1 MDVAPTVDP
10 SGIER
15 LSPREAQ
22 VLGLAADGLL
32 DKQIAANLGV
42 TENTMRTYWR
52 RIRTKVGEAPRGALA
67 ALYARSKVDGSPV
80 EDGVEWS
87 IDVPRGVV
95 VYRGERGF
103 LPLGETG
110 LEKAIDV
117 YHPADRERIRR
128 LIQAMVERDMPPVT
142 YMARVVTPYGVETT
156 SSVMRP
162 VRDKDGRVVRIE
174 GRHVPILDLTAET
187 DGAGNVGFYRRD
199 FDTGTVEV
207 DEGLAAIFRVHR
219 DDPQLF
225 EAIQAKFCPEFRPRM
240 RNLVGGMIAAGHA
253 QRRWTAR
260 LCFEKGESLWVSS
273 QSRLEEE
280 NGRPCAFVATVV
292 AYR

>member
-1 MDVAPTVDP
+1 MVDP
-10 SGIER
+10 SGIQR
-15 LSPREAQ
+15 LSPRETQ

-32 DKQIAANLGV
+32 DKQIAASLGV

-52 RIRTKVGEAPRGALA
+52 RIRSKAGEAPRGALA
-67 ALYARSKVDGSPV
+67 ALYARSKATGPPV

-87 IDVPRGVV
+87 IEVPRGVI
-95 VYRGERGF
+95 VYRNEPGF
-103 LPLGETG
+103 LPIGETE
-110 LEKAIDV
+110 LDNAIGV

-162 VRDKDGRVVRIE
+162 VRDEIGRVVRIE
-174 GRHVPILDLTAET
+174 GRHVPILDLTADT
-187 DGAGNVGFYRRD
+187 DGAGNVGNYRRD
-199 FDTGTVEV
+199 FDTGKV
-207 DEGLAAIFRVHR
+207 DIDDGLSAIFRVGR

-225 EAIQAKFCPEFRPRM
+225 EAIQGRFCPEFRPRM
-240 RNLVGGMIAAGHA
+240 RGLVDGMIAAGHA

-260 LCFEKGESLWVSS
+260 LCFKDGESLWISS

-280 NGRPCAFVATVV
+280 DGRPCAFVATVV